1 LPSAADYHRGV
12 AEYRITRWRDIPT
25 MVTARDSAGTTAKVA
40 LPDRF
45 QEAVDEAAMRQGLAG
60 SDAYLDAW
68 QHGGWE
74 SADGT
79 PDDVAARVAA
89 ELDAANPPERL
100 DSMLDG

>member
-68 QHGGWE
+68 QHSGWE
-74 SADGT
+74 SADGP
-79 PDDVAARVAA
+79 PDEVAARVAA